1 MIKKLL
7 PIFISALL
15 PMTAFAETTIGV
27 AMAHFDDN
35 FLTQVREA
43 IADQA
48 QKQKDVKVK
57 FSDAQGDASLQQ
69 TQVEKFVAQKMSA
82 IIVNPADVAVS
93 GKLIDTA
100 HAAGIPI
107 VFVNRKPDATLGNGA
122 VYVGS
127 DSLVAGQLQM
137 EYLAKVTGGKG
148 DVAILVGEITSDA
161 ARDRTKGVK
170 EVVAK
175 NPGMKVVAEE
185 VANFDRSQAIT
196 VMNKWIKEGK
206 KFNAIAAN
214 NDEMA
219 LGALIAMKKAG
230 VSPKDILVTGVDA
243 TSDAIASMGKGEMT
257 ATVFQDAKGQGAQ
270 ALDTAVKLAAGDK
283 SVPNEIMIPYQLVT
297 SENLKDYMKK

>member
-107 VFVNRKPDATLGNGA
+107 VFVKRKPDG
-122 VYVGS
+122 
-127 DSLVAGQLQM
+127 
-137 EYLAKVTGGKG
+137 
-148 DVAILVGEITSDA
+148 
-161 ARDRTKGVK
+161 
-170 EVVAK
+170 
-175 NPGMKVVAEE
+175 
-185 VANFDRSQAIT
+185 
-196 VMNKWIKEGK
+196 
-206 KFNAIAAN
+206 
-214 NDEMA
+214 
-219 LGALIAMKKAG
+219 
-230 VSPKDILVTGVDA
+230 
-243 TSDAIASMGKGEMT
+243 
-257 ATVFQDAKGQGAQ
+257 
-270 ALDTAVKLAAGDK
+270 
-283 SVPNEIMIPYQLVT
+283 
-297 SENLKDYMKK
+297 